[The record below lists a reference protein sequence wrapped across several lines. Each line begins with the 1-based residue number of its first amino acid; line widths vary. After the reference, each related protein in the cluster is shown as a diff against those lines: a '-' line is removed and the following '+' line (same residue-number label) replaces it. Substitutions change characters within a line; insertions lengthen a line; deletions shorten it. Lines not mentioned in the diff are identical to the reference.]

1 MGTLMEIREMRAFVA
16 VVEAGVMAKAAR
28 QLHVSQPA
36 LSQTITALER
46 RLGVQLLVRTSTGVQ
61 VTDAGT
67 TLLGEARAVL
77 ARHDRAVAA
86 MTRHTKTGGG
96 VLRVGVPLELPPEL
110 LPAALARLAEA
121 CPDTRVQARHLS
133 SVAQVAA
140 LRTGE
145 LDVGLV
151 RERPAGPDLDAA
163 LVVEEN
169 VGVLLA
175 ADVAEKLAGP
185 AGVRLEKLAGLD
197 WFAFPRAG
205 SPAWY
210 DELAATLRS
219 HGLDI
224 GPEVPEEQRLIVEL
238 KIPAVSAGGAYAFA
252 PPGWPYP
259 MPDTVRWLP
268 LAGNPIVRRTWAVW
282 PATSHRRDL
291 AQFVAALEDH
301 RRGESRA

>member
-1 MGTLMEIREMRAFVA
+1 MEIRELRAFVA
-16 VVEAGVMAKAAR
+16 VVEAGAMSKAAR

-36 LSQTITALER
+36 LSQTITGLER
-46 RLGVQLLVRTSTGVQ
+46 RLGVPLLVRTSTGVQ

-77 ARHDRAVAA
+77 ARHDQAVAA
-86 MTRHTKTGGG
+86 LARHTTTG

-110 LPAALARLAEA
+110 LPSALARLAEA
-121 CPDTRVQARHLS
+121 FPDTRVQARHLS
-133 SVAQVAA
+133 SVAQVTA
-140 LRTGE
+140 LRAGE

-151 RERPAGPDLDAA
+151 RERPPGPDLDAV
-163 LVVEEN
+163 LVVAEN

-175 ADVAEKLAGP
+175 ADLADKLGSP
-185 AGVRLEKLAGLD
+185 VRLENLAGLE
-197 WFAFPRAG
+197 WFAFARAG

-219 HGLDI
+219 HGLDV
-224 GPEVPEEQRLIVEL
+224 GPEVPEEQRMIVEL

-252 PPGWPYP
+252 PPEWPYP

-291 AQFVAALEDH
+291 AEFVAALEDH
-301 RRGESRA
+301 RHGESGA

>member
-1 MGTLMEIREMRAFVA
+1 MEIRELRAFVA
-16 VVEAGVMAKAAR
+16 VVEAGAMSKAAR
-28 QLHVSQPA
+28 LLHVSQPA

-46 RLGVQLLVRTSTGVQ
+46 RLGVRLLVRTSTGVQ
-61 VTDAGT
+61 ATDAGT

-77 ARHDRAVAA
+77 ARHDQALAA
-86 MTRHTKTGGG
+86 MARHTETGGG

-110 LPAALARLAEA
+110 LPSALARLG
-121 CPDTRVQARHLS
+121 DTRVQARHLS

-140 LRTGE
+140 LRAGE

-151 RERPAGPDLDAA
+151 RERPAGPDLDAV
-163 LVVEEN
+163 LVVEED

-175 ADVAEKLAGP
+175 ADLAEKLGSP
-185 AGVRLEKLAGLD
+185 VRLDALAGLD

-210 DELAATLRS
+210 DELAAILRS
-219 HGLDI
+219 HGLDV
-224 GPEVPEEQRLIVEL
+224 GAEVPEEQRLIVEL
-238 KIPAVSAGGAYAFA
+238 KIPAVSAGTAYAFA
-252 PPGWPYP
+252 PPEWPYP
-259 MPDTVRWLP
+259 LPDTVRWRP

-282 PATSHRRDL
+282 PANSHRRDV
-291 AQFVAALEDH
+291 AEFVAALEDH

>member
-1 MGTLMEIREMRAFVA
+1 MEIRELRAFVA
-16 VVEAGVMAKAAR
+16 VVEAGAMSKAAR
-28 QLHVSQPA
+28 QLHLSQPA

-46 RLGVQLLVRTSTGVQ
+46 RLGVRLLVRTSTGVQ

-77 ARHDRAVAA
+77 ARHDQALAA
-86 MTRHTKTGGG
+86 MARHTAAGGG
-96 VLRVGVPLELPPEL
+96 VLRVGVPLELPPDL
-110 LPAALARLAEA
+110 LPAALARL
-121 CPDTRVQARHLS
+121 PDTRVQARHLS

-140 LRTGE
+140 LRAGE

-151 RERPAGPDLDAA
+151 RERPAGPDLDAV
-163 LVVEEN
+163 LVVTED

-175 ADVAEKLAGP
+175 ADLAEKLGSP
-185 AGVRLEKLAGLD
+185 VRLEDLAGLE

-210 DELAATLRS
+210 DELAAILRS
-219 HGLDI
+219 HGLDV

-252 PPGWPYP
+252 PPEWPYP
-259 MPDTVRWLP
+259 LPDTVRWVP

-282 PATSHRRDL
+282 PATSRRRDV
-291 AQFVAALEDH
+291 AEFVAALEDH
-301 RRGESRA
+301 RRNGSEV

>member
-1 MGTLMEIREMRAFVA
+1 MELRELRAFVA
-16 VVEAGVMAKAAR
+16 IVEAGAMSKAAR

-46 RLGVQLLVRTSTGVQ
+46 RLGVRLLVRTSTGVQ

-77 ARHDRAVAA
+77 ARHDQALAA
-86 MTRHTKTGGG
+86 MARHTAAGGG

-110 LPAALARLAEA
+110 LPAALARLG
-121 CPDTRVQARHLS
+121 DTRVQARHLS

-140 LRTGE
+140 LRAGE

-151 RERPAGPDLDAA
+151 RERPAGPELDAA
-163 LVVEEN
+163 LVVTEN

-175 ADVAEKLAGP
+175 ADLAEKLGTP
-185 AGVRLEKLAGLD
+185 VRLEDLAGLE

-210 DELAATLRS
+210 DELAAILRS
-219 HGLDI
+219 HGLDV

-252 PPGWPYP
+252 PPAWPYP
-259 MPDTVRWLP
+259 LPDTVRWVP

-282 PATSHRRDL
+282 PATSRRRDV
-291 AQFVAALEDH
+291 AEFVAALEDH
-301 RRGESRA
+301 RRNGSEA

>member
-1 MGTLMEIREMRAFVA
+1 MEIRELRAFVA
-16 VVEAGVMAKAAR
+16 VVEAGAMSKAAR
-28 QLHVSQPA
+28 RLHVSQPA

-46 RLGVQLLVRTSTGVQ
+46 RLGVRLLVRTSTGVQ

-77 ARHDRAVAA
+77 ARHDQALAA
-86 MTRHTKTGGG
+86 MARHTADG

-110 LPAALARLAEA
+110 LPSALARL
-121 CPDTRVQARHLS
+121 PDTRVQARHLS

-140 LRTGE
+140 LRAGE

-151 RERPAGPDLDAA
+151 RERPPGPDLDAA
-163 LVVEEN
+163 LVVTED

-175 ADVAEKLAGP
+175 ADLAEKLGSP
-185 AGVRLEKLAGLD
+185 VRLEDLAGLE

-210 DELAATLRS
+210 DELAAILRS
-219 HGLDI
+219 HGLDV
-224 GPEVPEEQRLIVEL
+224 GPEVPEEQRLIIEL

-252 PPGWPYP
+252 PPAWPYP
-259 MPDTVRWLP
+259 LPDTVRWVP

-282 PATSHRRDL
+282 PATSRRRDV
-291 AQFVAALEDH
+291 AEFVAALEDH
-301 RRGESRA
+301 RRNGSRA

>member
-1 MGTLMEIREMRAFVA
+1 MEIREMRAFVA
-16 VVEAGVMAKAAR
+16 VVEAGTMSKAAR

-61 VTDAGT
+61 ATDAGT

-77 ARHDRAVAA
+77 ARHEQAIAA
-86 MTRHTKTGGG
+86 LARHTTTG

-110 LPAALARLAEA
+110 LPSALARLAEEY
-121 CPDTRVQARHLS
+121 PETRVQARHLS

-140 LRTGE
+140 LRAGE

-151 RERPAGPDLDAA
+151 RERPPGPDLDAS
-163 LVVEEN
+163 LVVTED

-175 ADVAEKLAGP
+175 ADLAEKLGSP
-185 AGVRLEKLAGLD
+185 VRLEDLAGLE
-197 WFAFPRAG
+197 WFAFARAG

-210 DELAATLRS
+210 DELAAILRS
-219 HGLDI
+219 HGLTV

-238 KIPAVSAGGAYAFA
+238 KIPAVSSGGAYAFA
-252 PPGWPYP
+252 PPEWPYP
-259 MPDTVRWLP
+259 MPDTVRWVP

-291 AQFVAALEDH
+291 AAFVAALEAYRED
-301 RRGESRA
+301 

>member
-1 MGTLMEIREMRAFVA
+1 MEIRELRAFVA
-16 VVEAGVMAKAAR
+16 VVEAGALSKAAR

-46 RLGVQLLVRTSTGVQ
+46 RLGVPLLVRTNTGVE

-77 ARHDRAVAA
+77 ARHDQAVAA
-86 MTRHTKTGGG
+86 LARHTTTG
-96 VLRVGVPLELPPEL
+96 VLRVGVPLELPPRL
-110 LPAALARLAEA
+110 LPTALARLAEDF
-121 CPDTRVQARHLS
+121 PDTRVQARHLS

-140 LRTGE
+140 LRAGE

-151 RERPAGPDLDAA
+151 RERPPGPDLDAA
-163 LVVEEN
+163 LVVAEE

-175 ADVAEKLAGP
+175 ADLAEKLGSP
-185 AGVRLEKLAGLD
+185 VRLEDLAGLE

-252 PPGWPYP
+252 PPEWPYP
-259 MPDTVRWLP
+259 MPDTVRWRP
-268 LAGNPIVRRTWAVW
+268 LAGNPITRRTWAVW

-291 AQFVAALEDH
+291 AKFVAALEGH
-301 RRGESRA
+301 RAD

>member
-1 MGTLMEIREMRAFVA
+1 MEIRELRTFVA
-16 VVEAGVMAKAAR
+16 VVEAGAMSKAAR

-36 LSQTITALER
+36 LSQTIIALER

-77 ARHDRAVAA
+77 ARHDQAVAA

-110 LPAALARLAEA
+110 LRSALERLAEA

-140 LRTGE
+140 LRAGE

-163 LVVEEN
+163 LVVSEN

-175 ADVAEKLAGP
+175 ADLAEKLGSP
-185 AGVRLEKLAGLD
+185 VRLENLAGLD
-197 WFAFPRAG
+197 WFAFARAG

-219 HGLDI
+219 HGLDV

-252 PPGWPYP
+252 PPEWPYP

-291 AQFVAALEDH
+291 AKFVAALEDH

>member
-1 MGTLMEIREMRAFVA
+1 MEIRELRAFVA
-16 VVEAGVMAKAAR
+16 VVEAGAMSKAAR

-46 RLGVQLLVRTSTGVQ
+46 RLGVRLLVRTSTGVQ

-77 ARHDRAVAA
+77 ARHDQALAA
-86 MTRHTKTGGG
+86 MARHTADGGG

-110 LPAALARLAEA
+110 LPSALARL
-121 CPDTRVQARHLS
+121 PDTRVQARHLS

-140 LRTGE
+140 LRAGE

-163 LVVEEN
+163 LVVTED

-175 ADVAEKLAGP
+175 TDLAEKLGSP
-185 AGVRLEKLAGLD
+185 VRLEDLAGLE

-210 DELAATLRS
+210 DELAAILRS
-219 HGLDI
+219 HGLDV

-252 PPGWPYP
+252 PPEWPYP
-259 MPDTVRWLP
+259 LPDTVRWVP

-282 PATSHRRDL
+282 PATSHRRDV
-291 AQFVAALEDH
+291 AEFVAALEDH
-301 RRGESRA
+301 RRNGSRA

>member
-1 MGTLMEIREMRAFVA
+1 MGPLMEIRELRAFVA
-16 VVEAGVMAKAAR
+16 VVEAGAMSKAAR
-28 QLHVSQPA
+28 LLHVSQPA

-46 RLGVQLLVRTSTGVQ
+46 RLGVRLLVRTSTGVQ
-61 VTDAGT
+61 ATDAGT

-77 ARHDRAVAA
+77 ARHDQALAA
-86 MTRHTKTGGG
+86 MARHTETGGG

-110 LPAALARLAEA
+110 LPSALARLG
-121 CPDTRVQARHLS
+121 DTRVQARHLS

-140 LRTGE
+140 LRAGE

-151 RERPAGPDLDAA
+151 RERPAGPDLDAV
-163 LVVEEN
+163 LVVEED

-175 ADVAEKLAGP
+175 ADLAEKLGSP
-185 AGVRLEKLAGLD
+185 VRLDALAGLD

-210 DELAATLRS
+210 DELAAILRS
-219 HGLDI
+219 HGLDV
-224 GPEVPEEQRLIVEL
+224 GAEVPEEQRLIVEL
-238 KIPAVSAGGAYAFA
+238 KIPAVSAGTAYAFA
-252 PPGWPYP
+252 PPEWPYP
-259 MPDTVRWLP
+259 LPDTVRWRP

-282 PATSHRRDL
+282 PANSHRRDV
-291 AQFVAALEDH
+291 AEFVAALEDH

>member
-1 MGTLMEIREMRAFVA
+1 MEIRELRAFVA
-16 VVEAGVMAKAAR
+16 VVEAGAMSKAAR

-46 RLGVQLLVRTSTGVQ
+46 RLGVRLLVRTSTGVQ

-77 ARHDRAVAA
+77 ARHDQALAA
-86 MTRHTKTGGG
+86 MARHTADGGG
-96 VLRVGVPLELPPEL
+96 VLRVGIPLELPPEL
-110 LPAALARLAEA
+110 LPSALARL
-121 CPDTRVQARHLS
+121 PDTRVQARHLS

-140 LRTGE
+140 LRAGE

-163 LVVEEN
+163 LVVTED

-175 ADVAEKLAGP
+175 TDLAEKLGSP
-185 AGVRLEKLAGLD
+185 VRLEDLAGLE

-210 DELAATLRS
+210 DELAAILRS
-219 HGLDI
+219 HGLDV

-252 PPGWPYP
+252 PPEWPYP
-259 MPDTVRWLP
+259 LPDTVRWVP

-282 PATSHRRDL
+282 PATSRRRDV
-291 AQFVAALEDH
+291 AEFVAALEDH
-301 RRGESRA
+301 RRNGSRA

>member
-1 MGTLMEIREMRAFVA
+1 MRAFVA
-16 VVEAGVMAKAAR
+16 VVEAGTMSKAAR

-61 VTDAGT
+61 ATDAGT

-77 ARHDRAVAA
+77 ARHEQALAA
-86 MTRHTKTGGG
+86 LARHTTTG

-110 LPAALARLAEA
+110 LPSALARLAEEY
-121 CPDTRVQARHLS
+121 PETRVQARHLS

-140 LRTGE
+140 LRAGE

-151 RERPAGPDLDAA
+151 RERPPGPDLDAV
-163 LVVEEN
+163 LVVTED

-175 ADVAEKLAGP
+175 TDLAEKLGSP
-185 AGVRLEKLAGLD
+185 VRLEDLAGLE
-197 WFAFPRAG
+197 WFAFARAG

-210 DELAATLRS
+210 DELAAILRS
-219 HGLDI
+219 HGLTV

-238 KIPAVSAGGAYAFA
+238 KIPAVSSGGAYAFA
-252 PPGWPYP
+252 PPEWPYP
-259 MPDTVRWLP
+259 MPDTVRWVP
-268 LAGNPIVRRTWAVW
+268 LSGNPIVRRTWAVW

-291 AQFVAALEDH
+291 ASFVAALEAH
-301 RRGESRA
+301 RHGE

>member
-1 MGTLMEIREMRAFVA
+1 MEIRELRAFVA
-16 VVEAGVMAKAAR
+16 IVEAGAMSKAAR

-46 RLGVQLLVRTSTGVQ
+46 RLGVRLLVRTSTGVE

-67 TLLGEARAVL
+67 TLLAEARAVL
-77 ARHDRAVAA
+77 ARHDQALAA
-86 MTRHTKTGGG
+86 MARHTEPGGG
-96 VLRVGVPLELPPEL
+96 VLRVGVPLELPPDL
-110 LPAALARLAEA
+110 LPSALARLT
-121 CPDTRVQARHLS
+121 DTRVQARHLS

-140 LRTGE
+140 LRAGE

-151 RERPAGPDLDAA
+151 RERPAGPDLDAV
-163 LVVEEN
+163 LVVTED

-175 ADVAEKLAGP
+175 AGLAERLGSP
-185 AGVRLEKLAGLD
+185 VRLADLAGLD

-210 DELAATLRS
+210 DELAAILRS
-219 HGLDI
+219 HGLDV

-259 MPDTVRWLP
+259 LPDSVRWAP

-282 PATSHRRDL
+282 PATSHRRDI
-291 AQFVAALEDH
+291 AEFVAALEDH
-301 RRGESRA
+301 RRNESEG

>member
-1 MGTLMEIREMRAFVA
+1 MEIRELRTFVA
-16 VVEAGVMAKAAR
+16 VVEAGAMSKAAR

-46 RLGVQLLVRTSTGVQ
+46 RLGVRLLVRTSTGVQ

-77 ARHDRAVAA
+77 ARHDQALAA
-86 MTRHTKTGGG
+86 MARHTETGGG
-96 VLRVGVPLELPPEL
+96 VLRVGVPLELPPDL
-110 LPAALARLAEA
+110 LPSALARLA
-121 CPDTRVQARHLS
+121 DTRVQARHLS

-140 LRTGE
+140 LRAGE

-151 RERPAGPDLDAA
+151 RERPAGPDLDAV
-163 LVVEEN
+163 LVVTED

-175 ADVAEKLAGP
+175 ADLAEKLGSP
-185 AGVRLEKLAGLD
+185 VRLEDLAGLD

-210 DELAATLRS
+210 DELAAILRS
-219 HGLDI
+219 HGLDV

-252 PPGWPYP
+252 PPEWPYP
-259 MPDTVRWLP
+259 LPDTVRWVP

-282 PATSHRRDL
+282 PATSHRRDI
-291 AQFVAALEDH
+291 AEFVAALEDH

>member
-1 MGTLMEIREMRAFVA
+1 MEIRELRAFVA
-16 VVEAGVMAKAAR
+16 VVEAGAMSKAAR

-46 RLGVQLLVRTSTGVQ
+46 RLGVRLLVRTSTGVQ

-77 ARHDRAVAA
+77 ARHDQALAA
-86 MTRHTKTGGG
+86 MARHTADGGG
-96 VLRVGVPLELPPEL
+96 VLRVGVPLELPPDL
-110 LPAALARLAEA
+110 LPSALARL
-121 CPDTRVQARHLS
+121 PDTRVQARHLS

-140 LRTGE
+140 LRAGE

-151 RERPAGPDLDAA
+151 RERPAGPDLDAV
-163 LVVEEN
+163 LVAEEN

-175 ADVAEKLAGP
+175 AELAEKLGSP
-185 AGVRLEKLAGLD
+185 VRLEELAGLD

-210 DELAATLRS
+210 DELAAILRS
-219 HGLDI
+219 HGLDV

-238 KIPAVSAGGAYAFA
+238 KIPAVSAGTAYAFA
-252 PPGWPYP
+252 PPEWPYP
-259 MPDTVRWLP
+259 LPDTVRWVP
-268 LAGNPIVRRTWAVW
+268 LAGTPLVRRTWAVW
-282 PATSHRRDL
+282 PATSRRRDV
-291 AQFVAALEDH
+291 AEFVAALEDH
-301 RRGESRA
+301 RRNGSEV

>member
-1 MGTLMEIREMRAFVA
+1 MEIRELRTFVA
-16 VVEAGVMAKAAR
+16 VVEAGAMSKAAR

-46 RLGVQLLVRTSTGVQ
+46 RLGVPLLVRTSTGVQ

-77 ARHDRAVAA
+77 ARHDQAVAA
-86 MTRHTKTGGG
+86 MARHTSDGGG

-110 LPAALARLAEA
+110 LPSALARL
-121 CPDTRVQARHLS
+121 PGTRVQARHLS

-140 LRTGE
+140 LRAGE

-151 RERPAGPDLDAA
+151 RERPAGPDLDAV
-163 LVVEEN
+163 LVVAED

-175 ADVAEKLAGP
+175 ANVAEKLGAP
-185 AGVRLEKLAGLD
+185 VRLEALAGLE

-210 DELAATLRS
+210 DELAAILRS
-219 HGLDI
+219 HGLDV

-252 PPGWPYP
+252 PPEWPYP
-259 MPDTVRWLP
+259 LPDTVRWVP
-268 LAGNPIVRRTWAVW
+268 LAGRPIVRRTWAVW
-282 PATSHRRDL
+282 PAASRRRDV
-291 AQFVAALEDH
+291 AEFVAALEDH
-301 RRGESRA
+301 RQTGSGV

>member
-1 MGTLMEIREMRAFVA
+1 MEIRELRAFVA
-16 VVEAGVMAKAAR
+16 VVEAGAMSKAAR

-46 RLGVQLLVRTSTGVQ
+46 RLGVPLLVRTSTGVQ

-77 ARHDRAVAA
+77 ARHDQAVAA
-86 MTRHTKTGGG
+86 MARHTSAGGG
-96 VLRVGVPLELPPEL
+96 VLRVGVPLELPPDL
-110 LPAALARLAEA
+110 LPSALARL
-121 CPDTRVQARHLS
+121 PDTRVQARHLS

-140 LRTGE
+140 LRAGE

-151 RERPAGPDLDAA
+151 RERPAGPDLDAT
-163 LVVEEN
+163 LVVTED

-175 ADVAEKLAGP
+175 ADVAEKLGSP
-185 AGVRLEKLAGLD
+185 VRLEALAGLE

-210 DELAATLRS
+210 DELAAILRS
-219 HGLDI
+219 HGLDV

-252 PPGWPYP
+252 PPEWPYP
-259 MPDTVRWLP
+259 LPDTVRWVP

-282 PATSHRRDL
+282 PATSRRRDV
-291 AQFVAALEDH
+291 AEFVAALEDH
-301 RRGESRA
+301 RRTGSGV

>member
-1 MGTLMEIREMRAFVA
+1 MEIRELRAFVA
-16 VVEAGVMAKAAR
+16 VVEAGAMSKAAR

-46 RLGVQLLVRTSTGVQ
+46 RLGVRLLVRTSTGVQ

-77 ARHDRAVAA
+77 ARHDQALAA
-86 MTRHTKTGGG
+86 MARHTADGGG

-110 LPAALARLAEA
+110 LPSALARL
-121 CPDTRVQARHLS
+121 PDTRVQARHLS

-140 LRTGE
+140 LRAGD

-151 RERPAGPDLDAA
+151 RERPAGPDLDAT
-163 LVVEEN
+163 LVVTED

-175 ADVAEKLAGP
+175 ADLAEKLGSP
-185 AGVRLEKLAGLD
+185 VRLEELAGLE

-210 DELAATLRS
+210 DELAAILRS
-219 HGLDI
+219 HGLDV

-252 PPGWPYP
+252 PPEWPYP
-259 MPDTVRWLP
+259 LPDTVRWVP
-268 LAGNPIVRRTWAVW
+268 LAGHPIVRRTWAVW
-282 PATSHRRDL
+282 PAASRRRDV
-291 AQFVAALEDH
+291 AEFVAALEDH
-301 RRGESRA
+301 RRTGSEV

>member
-1 MGTLMEIREMRAFVA
+1 MEIRELRAFVA
-16 VVEAGVMAKAAR
+16 VVEAGAMSKAAR

-36 LSQTITALER
+36 LSQTITTLER
-46 RLGVQLLVRTSTGVQ
+46 RLGVRLLVRTSTGVQ

-77 ARHDRAVAA
+77 ARHDQALAA
-86 MTRHTKTGGG
+86 MARHTADGGG

-110 LPAALARLAEA
+110 LPSALARL
-121 CPDTRVQARHLS
+121 PDTRVQARHLA

-140 LRTGE
+140 LRAGE

-151 RERPAGPDLDAA
+151 RERPPGPDLDAA
-163 LVVEEN
+163 LVVTED

-175 ADVAEKLAGP
+175 TDLAEKLGSP
-185 AGVRLEKLAGLD
+185 VRLEDLAGLE

-210 DELAATLRS
+210 DELAAILRS
-219 HGLDI
+219 HGLDV

-252 PPGWPYP
+252 PPEWPYP
-259 MPDTVRWLP
+259 LPDTVRWVP

-282 PATSHRRDL
+282 PATSHRRDV
-291 AQFVAALEDH
+291 AEFVAALEDH
-301 RRGESRA
+301 RRNGSRA

>member
-1 MGTLMEIREMRAFVA
+1 MEIRELRAFVA
-16 VVEAGVMAKAAR
+16 VVEAGTMSKAAR

-67 TLLGEARAVL
+67 TLLGESRAVL
-77 ARHDRAVAA
+77 ARHDQAVAA
-86 MTRHTKTGGG
+86 MARHTKTGGG
-96 VLRVGVPLELPPEL
+96 VLRVGIPLELPPEL
-110 LPAALARLAEA
+110 LPSALEQLAEA

-133 SVAQVAA
+133 SVAQVAG
-140 LRTGE
+140 LRADE

-151 RERPAGPDLDAA
+151 RERPAGPDLDAL

-175 ADVAEKLAGP
+175 ADLAEKLGSP
-185 AGVRLEKLAGLD
+185 VRLEKLAGLD

-219 HGLDI
+219 HGLDV
-224 GPEVPEEQRLIVEL
+224 GPEVPEDQRLIVEL

-252 PPGWPYP
+252 PPEWPYP

-282 PATSHRRDL
+282 PAASHRRDL
-291 AQFVAALEDH
+291 AKFVAALEDH

>member
-1 MGTLMEIREMRAFVA
+1 MEIRELRAFVA
-16 VVEAGVMAKAAR
+16 VVEAGAMSKAAR

-61 VTDAGT
+61 ATDPGT

-77 ARHDRAVAA
+77 ARHDQAVAA
-86 MTRHTKTGGG
+86 MARHTKTGGG
-96 VLRVGVPLELPPEL
+96 VLRVGIPLELPPEL
-110 LPAALARLAEA
+110 LPAALARLAES

-140 LRTGE
+140 LRADE

-151 RERPAGPDLDAA
+151 RERPAGPDLDAQ
-163 LVVEEN
+163 LVVAEN

-175 ADVAEKLAGP
+175 ADLAEKLGSP
-185 AGVRLEKLAGLD
+185 VRLEDLAGLE
-197 WFAFPRAG
+197 WFAFARAG

-219 HGLDI
+219 HGLDV

-252 PPGWPYP
+252 PPEWPYP

-282 PATSHRRDL
+282 PATSHRRDV
-291 AQFVAALEDH
+291 AEFVAALEDH
-301 RRGESRA
+301 QRGESGA

>member
-1 MGTLMEIREMRAFVA
+1 MGRLMEIRELRAFVA
-16 VVEAGVMAKAAR
+16 VVEAGAMSKAAR

-46 RLGVQLLVRTSTGVQ
+46 RLGVRLLVRTSTGVQ

-77 ARHDRAVAA
+77 ARHDQALAA
-86 MTRHTKTGGG
+86 MARHTADGGG

-110 LPAALARLAEA
+110 LPAALARL
-121 CPDTRVQARHLS
+121 PDTRVQARHLS

-140 LRTGE
+140 LRAGE

-151 RERPAGPDLDAA
+151 RERPPGPDLDAT
-163 LVVEEN
+163 LVVTED

-175 ADVAEKLAGP
+175 TEVAEKLGAP
-185 AGVRLEKLAGLD
+185 VRLEDLAGLE

-210 DELAATLRS
+210 DELAAILRS
-219 HGLDI
+219 HGLDV

-252 PPGWPYP
+252 PPEWPYP
-259 MPDTVRWLP
+259 LPDTVRWVP
-268 LAGNPIVRRTWAVW
+268 LAGTPIVRRTWAVW
-282 PATSHRRDL
+282 PAASRRRDV
-291 AQFVAALEDH
+291 AEFVAALEDH
-301 RRGESRA
+301 RRNGSEV

>member
-1 MGTLMEIREMRAFVA
+1 MEIRELRAFVA
-16 VVEAGVMAKAAR
+16 VVEAGAMSKAAR

-46 RLGVQLLVRTSTGVQ
+46 RLGVRLLVRTSTGVQ

-77 ARHDRAVAA
+77 ARHDQALAA
-86 MTRHTKTGGG
+86 MARHTADGGG
-96 VLRVGVPLELPPEL
+96 VLRVGVPLELPPDL
-110 LPAALARLAEA
+110 LPSALARL
-121 CPDTRVQARHLS
+121 PDTRVQARHLS

-140 LRTGE
+140 LRAGE

-151 RERPAGPDLDAA
+151 RERPPGPDLDAA
-163 LVVEEN
+163 LVVTED

-175 ADVAEKLAGP
+175 ADLAEKLGSP
-185 AGVRLEKLAGLD
+185 VRLEDLAGLE

-219 HGLDI
+219 HGLDV

-252 PPGWPYP
+252 PPEWPYP
-259 MPDTVRWLP
+259 LPDTVRWVP
-268 LAGNPIVRRTWAVW
+268 LAGTPLVRRTWAVW
-282 PATSHRRDL
+282 PATSRRRDV
-291 AQFVAALEDH
+291 AEFVAALEDH
-301 RRGESRA
+301 RRNGSEV

>member
-1 MGTLMEIREMRAFVA
+1 MEIRELRAFVA
-16 VVEAGVMAKAAR
+16 VVEAGAMSKAAR

-46 RLGVQLLVRTSTGVQ
+46 RLGVRLLVRTSTGVQ

-77 ARHDRAVAA
+77 ARHDQAVATMA
-86 MTRHTKTGGG
+86 RHTKTD

-110 LPAALARLAEA
+110 LPSALARLAED

-140 LRTGE
+140 LRADE

-151 RERPAGPDLDAA
+151 RERPAGPDLDAL

-175 ADVAEKLAGP
+175 TDLAEKLGSP
-185 AGVRLEKLAGLD
+185 VRLEDLAGLE
-197 WFAFPRAG
+197 WFAFARAG

-219 HGLDI
+219 HGLDV
-224 GPEVPEEQRLIVEL
+224 GPEVPEDRRLIVEL

-259 MPDTVRWLP
+259 IPDTVRWLP
-268 LAGNPIVRRTWAVW
+268 LAGNPLVRRTWAVW

-291 AQFVAALEDH
+291 AKFVAALEDVFP
-301 RRGESRA
+301 RSP

>member
-1 MGTLMEIREMRAFVA
+1 
-16 VVEAGVMAKAAR
+16 
-28 QLHVSQPA
+28 
-36 LSQTITALER
+36 
-46 RLGVQLLVRTSTGVQ
+46 
-61 VTDAGT
+61 
-67 TLLGEARAVL
+67 
-77 ARHDRAVAA
+77 
-86 MTRHTKTGGG
+86 
-96 VLRVGVPLELPPEL
+96 
-110 LPAALARLAEA
+110 
-121 CPDTRVQARHLS
+121 VQARHLS

-140 LRTGE
+140 LRAGE

-151 RERPAGPDLDAA
+151 RERPAGPDLDAM
-163 LVVEEN
+163 LVVSEN

-175 ADVAEKLAGP
+175 ADLAEKLGSP
-185 AGVRLEKLAGLD
+185 VRLEELAGLE
-197 WFAFPRAG
+197 WFAFARAG

-219 HGLDI
+219 HGLDV

-252 PPGWPYP
+252 PPEWPYP

-291 AQFVAALEDH
+291 AKFVAALDDH

>member
-1 MGTLMEIREMRAFVA
+1 MEIRELKAFVA
-16 VVEAGVMAKAAR
+16 VVEAGAMSKAAR

-46 RLGVQLLVRTSTGVQ
+46 RLGVRLLVRTSTGVQ

-77 ARHDRAVAA
+77 ARHDQALAA
-86 MTRHTKTGGG
+86 MARHTAAGGG
-96 VLRVGVPLELPPEL
+96 VLRVGVPLELPPDL
-110 LPAALARLAEA
+110 LPSALARL
-121 CPDTRVQARHLS
+121 PDTRVQARHLS

-140 LRTGE
+140 LRAGE

-163 LVVEEN
+163 LVVTED

-175 ADVAEKLAGP
+175 ADLVEKLGSP
-185 AGVRLEKLAGLD
+185 VRLEDLAGLE

-210 DELAATLRS
+210 DELAAILRS
-219 HGLDI
+219 HGLDV

-252 PPGWPYP
+252 PPEWPYP
-259 MPDTVRWLP
+259 LPDTVRWVP

-282 PATSHRRDL
+282 PAASRRRDV
-291 AQFVAALEDH
+291 AEFVAALEDH
-301 RRGESRA
+301 RRNGSEV